1 VDWLGPARRLP
12 DMTADDP
19 GIEPIEVQ
27 QPQLS
32 IELPD
37 GQEAGVFADFANI
50 WNTPSTFVVDFLSVK
65 QPLVDA
71 KLLDPEADGTV
82 LLTKVVS
89 RIRIPAEQVFPL
101 IQALTNQAQMW
112 LQQTG
117 REEPPAAW
125 FTPEQQ

>member
-1 VDWLGPARRLP
+1 MSEDAAQPEPAQ
-12 DMTADDP
+12 A
-19 GIEPIEVQ
+19 
-27 QPQLS
+27 PQLG
-32 IELPD
+32 IELPTD
-37 GQEAGVFADFANI
+37 QEAGVFADFANI
-50 WNTPSTFVVDFLSVK
+50 WNTPSTFVIDFLSVK

-71 KLLDPEADGTV
+71 KLLDPEAEGAV

-101 IQALTNQAQMW
+101 IQALTNQAQNW

-125 FTPEQQ
+125 FTPEQPQA